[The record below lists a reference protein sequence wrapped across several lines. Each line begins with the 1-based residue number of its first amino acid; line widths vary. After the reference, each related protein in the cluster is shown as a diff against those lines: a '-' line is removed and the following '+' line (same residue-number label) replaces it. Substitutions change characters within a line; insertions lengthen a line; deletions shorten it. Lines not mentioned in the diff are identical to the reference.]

1 MLIMLPT
8 PRHRD
13 HAVISMVGAVV
24 AVVAVCASLADVASA
39 ASSQPPNIL
48 FVLADDTGWGDVG
61 FNKDYLQPGAGGK
74 SFTPNPP
81 RTPNLDAWATGPGSI
96 LFDRFYSGN
105 PVCSPTRS
113 ALLSGRTP
121 FRDCILGANEQ
132 QPFPAVTPTVA
143 QQAKKAGMRTLF
155 IGKWRPALPSYS
167 RMHSGDSCVIR
178 NFSYCPGCCCSIA
191 THRMLI
197 TIRHPHAHSLMTTHT
212 HALTRTHSCTH
223 ARR

>member
-1 MLIMLPT
+1 MMIMLPT

-13 HAVISMVGAVV
+13 HAVISMVVAVV

-155 IGKWRPALPSYS
+155 IGKWRPTLPSYS
-167 RMHSGDSCVIR
+167 RIHCDPCVIR
-178 NFSYCPGCCCSIA
+178 NFSV
-191 THRMLI
+191 L
-197 TIRHPHAHSLMTTHT
+197 L
-212 HALTRTHSCTH
+212 L
-223 ARR
+223 